1 MNLPKIIDNNRKKLV
16 DVFNEI
22 AQNHT
27 ELSIATGYWDL
38 DGMKL
43 VLSSVNNYSKIRL
56 LIGRE
61 PLIPRHKLIVPELD
75 YPDQDFKFDL
85 SMIAPDSGLKEVVIK
100 IKELIAEG
108 RLEVRV
114 YRKNFLHAK
123 CYIFGSYES
132 SEAVGIIGSSN
143 FTKNGLTQNSELNS
157 LESDHRVVVF
167 QPKTQEQEVGH
178 LYWFDQFWNDKTA
191 ENWNE
196 QFSAILGTSPVGD
209 ELYSPYETYIKTL
222 YELYKEEIEDDGKQ
236 LSENGQGKTLFD
248 FQQKNVHALLRR
260 LRKYKVAMLADSVG
274 LGKTTTAINVLKQ
287 YIDNP
292 EGKKRV
298 EIICPKSLVQQWE
311 KELATE
317 GIFGL
322 KPITLQNSGEIERRK
337 ELDNIA
343 SVSLFVIDES
353 HNLRQTSGSRFKLL
367 LDWVRSNPTAQV
379 LLLTATPINNQLS
392 DLTNQILLGTGG
404 NSEVLKVTI
413 ADEQKQTVQISFY
426 QAVENLKKKINQD
439 IKRDGKIDYDYIKQ
453 VMTPIIRTFVVRR
466 TRQGIEK
473 EYGSLTING
482 VEKKFPK
489 VFPEVTEYELD
500 KKLVSAIRKIK
511 TPTVPLAS
519 IYELDPNEIIEK
531 CKDLK
536 HPIDQIGKI
545 TKKINEKII
554 SEENPMYFVFQ
565 LILMLGFIP
574 YRWMMYQTKY
584 YGKTRDEIKEIG
596 LSSESSKKLLLQLG
610 IFGILRTVFLKRME
624 SSVSA
629 LRSSLETYNHK
640 LELFEKGIDEGKIV
654 SLQDLEALEASY
666 GDEDLEVDVDALEEN
681 TLDTVDEKSYE
692 IEKIKQDLKKEKE
705 LVAVIREQLEIL
717 AKDDSKIKC
726 FGSLVDS
733 LQKRNPNKKIL
744 IFSYYAD
751 TINYLEK
758 TIPKYS
764 SSITNK
770 NTGFVSS
777 KNRND
782 AENLASRFSPKAKNY
797 ILKEEEVELQY
808 LFSTDV
814 LSEGQ
819 NLQDAGILVNYDLHW
834 NPVRMIQRNGRVN
847 RLGSPFEEVYIYN
860 MRPEAKLDTYLK
872 LIQRLEGKINLIKNT
887 IGTDTPVLD
896 EPENP
901 IEYTDSV
908 SDIYSDDFQKRMQ
921 ALQDAEKASDFLLS
935 EDEFVLDLK
944 RFNENDLYP
953 EEYKESIYNISDG
966 KWAVAPTNIPRGQKR
981 PEVFGLTKLLSDEG
995 EITGFQFTK
1004 TDRFASQLYAVS
1016 QLQALEWLRTTP
1028 DDNKRSSDKITV
1040 DKIVVKNQL
1049 ESKIIQYY
1057 GDEETGSLIGQENEI
1072 LRTLYT
1078 NGCVEEEIDMVRD
1091 AFKTKDVFYKRD
1103 VGQLKRKVMAQKNK
1117 GDAYQETLLKLVAL
1131 AKDLHKHKQTLPTKL
1146 PVSTKSILFYVNENE

>member
-1 MNLPKIIDNNRKKLV
+1 MNLPKIIDNNRKNLLDLFI
-16 DVFNEI
+16 DVSKE
-22 AQNHT
+22 HD
-27 ELSIATGYWDL
+27 ELSIATGYWDIEA
-38 DGMKL
+38 MKL
-43 VLSSVNNYSKIRL
+43 VFPSLKNYKKIRL

-61 PLIPRHKLIVPELD
+61 PLIPRHQVSRPELD

-85 SMIAPDSGLKEVVIK
+85 SMVSPESDLKNIVSE
-100 IKELIAEG
+100 IKEWMMG
-108 RLEVRV
+108 GKLEVRV

-123 CYIFGSYES
+123 CFIFGSYDS
-132 SEAVGIIGSSN
+132 SKAIGIIGSSN
-143 FTKNGLTQNSELNS
+143 FTKNGLTHNTELNA

-167 QPKTQEQEVGH
+167 QPKTEEQEVGH
-178 LYWFDQFWNDKTA
+178 LYWFDQFWNDETTEA
-191 ENWNE
+191 WNE
-196 QFSAILGTSPVGD
+196 QFGALLGTSPVGD

-222 YELYKEEIEDDGKQ
+222 YELYGEEIEDDGGR
-236 LSENGQGKTLFD
+236 LTENGQGKTLFD

-274 LGKTTTAINVLKQ
+274 LGKTTTAISVLKQ

-292 EGKKRV
+292 DGKKRV

-317 GIFGL
+317 GVYGP
-322 KPITLQNSGEIERRK
+322 KPITLQNKGEIERRK

-367 LDWVRSNPTAQV
+367 LDWVKSNPKAQV

-404 NSEVLKVTI
+404 DAEILKVTI
-413 ADEQKQTVQISFY
+413 ADEQKQTVQINFY

-482 VEKKFPK
+482 IEKKFPK
-489 VFPEVTEYELD
+489 VIPEVIEYELD
-500 KKLVSAIRKIK
+500 KKLVDIIRKIE
-511 TPTVPLAS
+511 TSTVPLS
-519 IYELDPNEIIEK
+519 SVYELDPNEIIEK

-536 HPIDQIGKI
+536 HPLNQINKVS
-545 TKKINEKII
+545 KKLDEQILA
-554 SEENPMYFVFQ
+554 EENPMYFVFQ

-629 LRSSLETYNHK
+629 LRSSLETYSRK
-640 LELFEKGIDEGKIV
+640 LELFEKGIGEGKIV
-654 SLQDLEALEASY
+654 SLQDLEALEASL
-666 GDEDLEVDVDALEEN
+666 GDEDIDVDLEALEEN
-681 TLDTVDEKSYE
+681 VLDVIDDKNYE
-692 IEKIKQDLKKEKE
+692 LEAIKTDLAKEKE
-705 LVAVIREQLEIL
+705 LVAIIRSQLEIL

-726 FGSLVDS
+726 FGSLIDS
-733 LQKRNPNKKIL
+733 LQKSNPNKKIL

-751 TINYLEK
+751 TINYLEGS
-758 TIPKYS
+758 ISKYS
-764 SSITNK
+764 SSTTK
-770 NTGFVSS
+770 ENTGFVSS
-777 KNRND
+777 KNRSD

-797 ILKEEEVELQY
+797 ALKKGEAELQY

-847 RLGSPFEEVYIYN
+847 RLGSLFEEVYIYN

-908 SDIYSDDFQKRMQ
+908 SDIYSVDFQKRIQ
-921 ALQDAEKASDFLLS
+921 ALRDAEKASDFLLS

-944 RFNENDLYP
+944 RFDENNLYSD
-953 EEYKESIYNISDG
+953 EYKESIYGISDG
-966 KWAVAPTNIPRGQKR
+966 KWAIAPSVASRGQSR
-981 PEVFGLTKLLSDEG
+981 PEVLVLTKLFSKDG
-995 EITGFQFTK
+995 EQIGFQFTK
-1004 TDRFASQLYAVS
+1004 TDKLASQLYAVS
-1016 QLQALEWLRTTP
+1016 QLQALEWIRTTP
-1028 DDNKRSSDKITV
+1028 EDNKRSPDKISV
-1040 DKIVVKNQL
+1040 NKVGVKSQL
-1049 ESKIIQYY
+1049 ESKVIQYFS
-1057 GDEETGSLIGQENEI
+1057 DEETGSLIGQENEI
-1072 LRTLYT
+1072 LRILYT
-1078 NGCVEEEIDMVRD
+1078 NGYIEEEIDMVRD

-1103 VGQLKRKVMAQKNK
+1103 IGQMKRRVMAQKNK
-1117 GDAYQETLLKLVAL
+1117 GDAYQETLQKLVAL
-1131 AKDLHKHKQTLPTKL
+1131 AKDLDKYKQATITELPATSKN
-1146 PVSTKSILFYVNENE
+1146 VLFYVNDNK